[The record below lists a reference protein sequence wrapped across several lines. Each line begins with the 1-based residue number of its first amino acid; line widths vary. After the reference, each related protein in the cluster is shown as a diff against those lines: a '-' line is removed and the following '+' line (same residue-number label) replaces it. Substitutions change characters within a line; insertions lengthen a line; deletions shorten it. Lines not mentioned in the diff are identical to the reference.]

1 MPPESIRRKKKP
13 PRLFDIVVVPVGE
26 GEKTKTL
33 RASRKT
39 LVLLVVAGFLLA
51 VLASLAV
58 LVFTPIAMYLP
69 IPNPVLE
76 ARYGR
81 ELADLQRRLD
91 SLAGDFEVVRAYNT
105 QVRKALGEGSTGDTT
120 TSHTSSISM
129 SLETAP
135 PQAQTQAEVQAPP
148 TAEPASSRQEAPS
161 LDESSEGLDL
171 STENVYTNVVT
182 STDAGRSTFPLLTP
196 VEGIIS
202 QGFDPAASHYGVDFA
217 GKRGTPVFA
226 AADGHVVFAGWTYD
240 DGNMV
245 ILAHDGGYMTV
256 YKHNQTLLTTLQSFV
271 RRGEPIAL
279 LGASGRTS
287 AGPHLHFE
295 VWKNGTPRDPD
306 EYLLVQDKAQ

>member
-1 MPPESIRRKKKP
+1 MSPDGIRRKKKP

-33 RASRKT
+33 RASRRT
-39 LVLLVVAGFLLA
+39 LVFLGLGFFLLS
-51 VLASLAV
+51 VVASLAV

-81 ELADLQRRLD
+81 ELATLQRGLD
-91 SLAGDFEVVRAYNT
+91 SLTQQFAIVQDYNT
-105 QVRKALGEGSTGDTT
+105 QVRKALGEGSTGDSTT
-120 TSHTSSISM
+120 THGASFTLSVENVPGTRA
-129 SLETAP
+129 ETPAAAP
-135 PQAQTQAEVQAPP
+135 P
-148 TAEPASSRQEAPS
+148 EAPQPRQDVAS
-161 LDESSEGLDL
+161 MDEASEGLDL
-171 STENVYTNVVT
+171 TGEAPYTNIVT
-182 STDAGRSTFPLLTP
+182 GVDAGQGTFPLLTP
-196 VEGIIS
+196 VEGIVS
-202 QGFDPAASHYGVDFA
+202 QGFDPAQSHYGVDFA
-217 GKRGTPVFA
+217 GKRGTPVYA

-240 DGNMV
+240 DGYMV

-256 YKHNQTLLTTLQSFV
+256 YKHNQVLLTTVQSFV

-295 VWKNGTPRDPD
+295 VWKNGTPRDPA
-306 EYLLVQDKAQ
+306 EYLLAKGNVQ

>member
-1 MPPESIRRKKKP
+1 MSPIGFRRKKKP
-13 PRLFDIVVVPVGE
+13 PRLFDILVVPVGE

-39 LVLLVVAGFLLA
+39 LIALGVGFFLFAVV
-51 VLASLAV
+51 VSLAV

-81 ELADLQRRLD
+81 ELANLQRRLD
-91 SLAGDFEVVRAYNT
+91 SLSQDFGIVRDYNA
-105 QVRKALGEGSTGDTT
+105 QVRKALGEGSTGDSTT
-120 TSHTSSISM
+120 THGATL
-129 SLETAP
+129 SLSVEGTPTRNETPAAAVPEAP
-135 PQAQTQAEVQAPP
+135 PPKQDV
-148 TAEPASSRQEAPS
+148 ASMDEA
-161 LDESSEGLDL
+161 SEGLDL
-171 STENVYTNVVT
+171 TTETQYTNVVT
-182 STDAGRSTFPLLTP
+182 SSDAGRGTFPLLTP
-196 VEGIIS
+196 VDGIVT
-202 QGFDPAASHYGVDFA
+202 QGFDPAQSHYGIDFA
-217 GKRGTPVFA
+217 GKRGTPVYA

-240 DGNMV
+240 DGYMV

-271 RRGEPIAL
+271 RRGEPVAL

-295 VWKNGTPRDPD
+295 VWKNGTPRDPA
-306 EYLLVQDKAQ
+306 EYMLVKENVQ

>member
-1 MPPESIRRKKKP
+1 MPPEGIRRKKKP

-26 GEKTKTL
+26 GEKTKSL

-39 LVLLVVAGFLLA
+39 LVLLGIGGFMLA

-58 LVFTPIAMYLP
+58 LIFTPIAMYLP

-81 ELADLQRRLD
+81 ELTELQRRLD
-91 SLAGDFEVVRAYNT
+91 SLAGDFAIVRDYNA

-120 TSHTSSISM
+120 TSTGSM
-129 SLETAP
+129 VSLQVEGTP
-135 PQAQTQAEVQAPP
+135 PKTEPQATQSTQTTEP
-148 TAEPASSRQEAPS
+148 PASHQETPS

-171 STENVYTNVVT
+171 SAEGGYANILT
-182 STDAGRSTFPLLTP
+182 STDAGRGTFPLMTP
-196 VEGIIS
+196 VDGFVS
-202 QGFDPAASHYGVDFA
+202 QGFDPAQSHYGVDFA
-217 GKRGTPVFA
+217 GKRGTPVYA
-226 AADGHVVFAGWTYD
+226 AADGHVVFSGWTYD
-240 DGNMV
+240 DGNMI

-256 YKHNQTLLTTLQSFV
+256 YKHNQTLLTTVQSFV
-271 RRGEPIAL
+271 KRGEPIAL

-295 VWKNGTPRDPD
+295 VWKNGMPRDPG
-306 EYLLVQDKAQ
+306 EYLLVQEKAQ

>member
-1 MPPESIRRKKKP
+1 MPPEGIRRKKKP
-13 PRLFDIVVVPVGE
+13 PRLFDIVIVPVGE

-39 LVLLVVAGFLLA
+39 LVLLGVAGFLTA

-58 LVFTPIAMYLP
+58 LVFTPIAIYLP

-81 ELADLQRRLD
+81 ELTDLQRRLD
-91 SLAGDFEVVRAYNT
+91 SLAGDFEIVRDYNT

-120 TSHTSSISM
+120 TSHGSSISM
-129 SLETAP
+129 AAEGASP
-135 PQAQTQAEVQAPP
+135 RSEVQSAAIPEPP
-148 TAEPASSRQEAPS
+148 PSRQEAPT

-171 STENVYTNVVT
+171 SGEGAYANVVT
-182 STDAGRSTFPLLTP
+182 STDAGRGTFPLMTP
-196 VEGIIS
+196 VDGIVS
-202 QGFDPAASHYGVDFA
+202 QGFEPAQSHYGVDFA
-217 GKRGTPVFA
+217 GKRGTPIYA
-226 AADGHVVFAGWTYD
+226 AADGHVVFSGWTYD
-240 DGNMV
+240 DGNMI

-256 YKHNQTLLTTLQSFV
+256 YKHNQTVLTTVQSFV

-295 VWKNGTPRDPD
+295 VWKNGTPRDPN
-306 EYLLVQDKAQ
+306 EYLLVQDKTQ

>member
-1 MPPESIRRKKKP
+1 
-13 PRLFDIVVVPVGE
+13 
-26 GEKTKTL
+26 
-33 RASRKT
+33 
-39 LVLLVVAGFLLA
+39 
-51 VLASLAV
+51 
-58 LVFTPIAMYLP
+58 
-69 IPNPVLE
+69 
-76 ARYGR
+76 
-81 ELADLQRRLD
+81 
-91 SLAGDFEVVRAYNT
+91 VRAYNT